1 MTMKIRTPHSRL
13 TVRAHPSHGRRW
25 LLAPVPANDGAREE
39 AAALLSRALS
49 KLDASGALI
58 AAAHVD
64 QALVS
69 LRQERPTREGG

>member
-1 MTMKIRTPHSRL
+1 MTIKIRTPNRRV
-13 TVRAHPSHGRRW
+13 TFRAYPSHGGRW
-25 LLAPVPANDGAREE
+25 SPAPVPANDGAREE
-39 AAALLSRALS
+39 AAALLSRALL

-69 LRQERPTREGG
+69 LRQDRLTREGG